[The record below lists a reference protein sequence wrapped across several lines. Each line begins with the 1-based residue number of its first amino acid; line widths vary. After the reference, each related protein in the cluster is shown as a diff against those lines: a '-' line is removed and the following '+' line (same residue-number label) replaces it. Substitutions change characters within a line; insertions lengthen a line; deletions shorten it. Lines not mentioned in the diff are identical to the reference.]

1 MKNIFLNSNSTYN
14 SFNTT
19 DIAYVEVE
27 QLFMEDY
34 YVKLFIQNK
43 LSISGHQP
51 KIIYTS
57 GATESL
63 VTCLNWIKS
72 VSPTKTILGTKFD
85 HSCVRDNCENLDLN
99 YEQVSCENLD
109 LEYKQVEF
117 DSYTPNSE
125 HSLTNVRDNKKYN
138 ASTIVLTIVNPESGE
153 ILDYELEYINQFD
166 FVIFDITQAIGK
178 VELDLSQVETDYGI
192 YFSLHKI
199 GGHKNCGVLI
209 INDKN
214 NKFKPLIAGKQ
225 QEGLRGGTYDL
236 ENYLTIPELWNNY
249 SKLYDEHEYRKL
261 WNRFYDKLKDY
272 VIVPTHHHLYNT
284 MMLEF
289 KNVNCIL
296 SKIGVLN
303 EHKIYVNAETSCLTQ
318 KNKNR
323 IRLSWTDCK
332 TINDNFELIVKLL
345 LN

>member
-27 QLFMEDY
+27 QLFTEDY

-72 VSPTKTILGTKFD
+72 VSPTRTILGTRFD

-99 YEQVSCENLD
+99 YEQISCENLD
-109 LEYKQVEF
+109 LNY
-117 DSYTPNSE
+117 
-125 HSLTNVRDNKKYN
+125 SLVDTENLDLNCSRIDKKKYN
-138 ASTIVLTIVNPESGE
+138 ASTIVLTMVNPESGE

-178 VELDLSQVETDYGI
+178 LELDLSQVETDYGI

-236 ENYLTIPELWNNY
+236 ENYLIIPELWNDY
-249 SKLYDEHEYRKL
+249 SKLYNEQEYKKL

-272 VIVPTHHHLYNT
+272 VVVPTHRHLYNT

-318 KNKNR
+318 KNRNR
-323 IRLSWTDCK
+323 IRLSWTDYK
-332 TINDNFELIVKLL
+332 TINENFEMIVELISSS
-345 LN
+345 

>member
-1 MKNIFLNSNSTYN
+1 MKNIFLNTNSTYN

-27 QLFMEDY
+27 QLFIEDY

-72 VSPTKTILGTKFD
+72 VYPTKTILGTRFD
-85 HSCVRDNCENLDLN
+85 HSCVRDNSENLDLN
-99 YEQVSCENLD
+99 YEQIEFETCTPKS
-109 LEYKQVEF
+109 YK
-117 DSYTPNSE
+117 N
-125 HSLTNVRDNKKYN
+125 KYN
-138 ASTIVLTIVNPESGE
+138 ASTIVLTMVNPESGE
-153 ILDYELEYINQFD
+153 ILDYELEFINQFD

-178 VELDLSQVETDYGI
+178 LELDLSQVETDYGI

-236 ENYLTIPELWNNY
+236 ENYLVIPELWNNY
-249 SKLYDEHEYRKL
+249 SKLYDEYEYRKL

-272 VIVPTHHHLYNT
+272 VVVPTQRHLYNT

-318 KNKNR
+318 KNRNR

-332 TINDNFELIVKLL
+332 TINDNFDMIVKLL
-345 LN
+345 LAN

>member
-63 VTCLNWIKS
+63 VTCLNWVKS

-85 HSCVRDNCENLDLN
+85 HSCVKDNCENLDLN
-99 YEQVSCENLD
+99 YSLVDVDKLD
-109 LEYKQVEF
+109 CSSLK
-117 DSYTPNSE
+117 SNSE
-125 HSLTNVRDNKKYN
+125 LH
-138 ASTIVLTIVNPESGE
+138 ASTIVLTMVNPESGE

-178 VELDLSQVETDYGI
+178 LELDLSQVETDYGI

-236 ENYLTIPELWNNY
+236 ENYLTIPELWNDY
-249 SKLYDEHEYRKL
+249 SKLYNEHEYRKL

-272 VIVPTHHHLYNT
+272 VIVPTHRHLYNT

-318 KNKNR
+318 KKRNR
-323 IRLSWTDCK
+323 IRLSWTDYK
-332 TINDNFELIVKLL
+332 TINDNFDMIVELL
-345 LN
+345 LAN

>member
-99 YEQVSCENLD
+99 YSLIDIENLD
-109 LEYKQVEF
+109 LNC
-117 DSYTPNSE
+117 SSSE
-125 HSLTNVRDNKKYN
+125 SIVKTH

-166 FVIFDITQAIGK
+166 FVIFDISQAIGK
-178 VELDLSQVETDYGI
+178 LELDLSQVETDYGI

-236 ENYLTIPELWNNY
+236 ENYLTIPELWNDY

-272 VIVPTHHHLYNT
+272 VIVPTHRHLYNT

-318 KNKNR
+318 KNRNR
-323 IRLSWTDCK
+323 IRLSWTDYK
-332 TINDNFELIVKLL
+332 TINENFEMIVKLL

>member
-85 HSCVRDNCENLDLN
+85 HSCVRDNCENLDLE
-99 YEQVSCENLD
+99 YEQIDIENLD
-109 LEYKQVEF
+109 LNCSSSESIVE
-117 DSYTPNSE
+117 T
-125 HSLTNVRDNKKYN
+125 H

-178 VELDLSQVETDYGI
+178 LELDLSQVETDYGI

-236 ENYLTIPELWNNY
+236 ENYLTIPDLWNNY

-272 VIVPTHHHLYNT
+272 VIVPTHRHLYNT

-318 KNKNR
+318 KNRNR

-332 TINDNFELIVKLL
+332 TINDNFEMIVKLL
-345 LN
+345 LAN

>member
-72 VSPTKTILGTKFD
+72 ISPTKTILGTKFD
-85 HSCVRDNCENLDLN
+85 HSCVKDNCENLDLN
-99 YEQVSCENLD
+99 YEQLEFENSD
-109 LEYKQVEF
+109 K
-117 DSYTPNSE
+117 
-125 HSLTNVRDNKKYN
+125 KKYN
-138 ASTIVLTIVNPESGE
+138 ASTIVLTMVNPESGE
-153 ILDYELEYINQFD
+153 ILDYELEYVNQFD

-178 VELDLSQVETDYGI
+178 LELDLSHIETDYGI

-209 INDKN
+209 VNDKN

-249 SKLYDEHEYRKL
+249 SKLYNEYEYRKL
-261 WNRFYDKLKDY
+261 WNRFYDKLKEY
-272 VIVPTHHHLYNT
+272 IVVPTHRHLYNT
-284 MMLEF
+284 IMLEF

-318 KNKNR
+318 KNRNR
-323 IRLSWTDCK
+323 IRLSWTDYK
-332 TINDNFELIVKLL
+332 TINDNFDMIVELL